1 MLPPA
6 LVFQQSAHWNQR
18 WSYCSYYET
27 FSKNY
32 GPKFDLSNSDTF
44 HMDWSTLCVYEL
56 GTIKSL
62 IGWCIQPF
70 WCSQWCKRHWAHACT
85 TDQTVHCCH
94 QNMSKYRHD
103 QSMTMTCQ
111 NGCSTLCKQPQ
122 SLQRRPGWTV
132 WEFQGRRKED
142 VIYSMVALSFAG
154 FWFGLGS
161 SPLLP
166 YDVIRSH
173 RFFFAWS
180 FVKDIIRIIKGIS
193 KGKRK
198 SKDTPRAKGKTEVTR
213 AKVSPAR
220 APLVLQLPALN
231 ACTAA
236 SMATSSVTT

>member
-6 LVFQQSAHWNQR
+6 LVCQQSAHWNQR

-62 IGWCIQPF
+62 IGWCIQPL

-111 NGCSTLCKQPQ
+111 NGCSTLCKHPQ
-122 SLQRRPGWTV
+122 SLQRRPGQTIQLNSLGIPRPQKGGRHLQYV
-132 WEFQGRRKED
+132 GTEFCRFL
-142 VIYSMVALSFAG
+142 V
-154 FWFGLGS
+154 WFGQQSTFALRCDQEPS
-161 SPLLP
+161 
-166 YDVIRSH
+166 I
-173 RFFFAWS
+173 FFFCL
-180 FVKDIIRIIKGIS
+180 KLRKGHYQNHQRNIQRETQ
-193 KGKRK
+193 K
-198 SKDTPRAKGKTEVTR
+198 
-213 AKVSPAR
+213 
-220 APLVLQLPALN
+220 
-231 ACTAA
+231 
-236 SMATSSVTT
+236 